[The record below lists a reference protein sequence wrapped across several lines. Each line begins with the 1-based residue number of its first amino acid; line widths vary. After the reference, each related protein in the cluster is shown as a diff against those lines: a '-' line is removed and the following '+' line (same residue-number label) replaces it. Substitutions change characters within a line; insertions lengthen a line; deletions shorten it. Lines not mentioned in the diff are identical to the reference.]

1 MQLPAY
7 LRMLVGAERSVAD
20 AYRAVA
26 SANPDEADVRF
37 TCTGFA
43 ADCDQHADALAPVAE
58 RYETRDRPDPNAR
71 GDRLDP
77 LPFELARSGP
87 VGLLRDLADLLQ
99 LATFVE
105 STWTLIGQ
113 AAHGA
118 RDRELIDLCA
128 SSGAAVAGQLAWI
141 RMRLRASAAQALL
154 VA

>member
-1 MQLPAY
+1 MRLTAY
-7 LRMLVGAERSVAD
+7 LRMLVGAERLLAD

-26 SANPDEADVRF
+26 SANPEEADVRF

-43 ADCDQHADALAPVAE
+43 SDSGRHADALAPVAE
-58 RYETRDRPDPNAR
+58 RYETREGAAPDAR
-71 GDRLDP
+71 EDRLDP
-77 LPFELARSGP
+77 LPFELARPGP

-105 STWTLIGQ
+105 STWMLVGQ